1 MRKLRYL
8 YSARV
13 IKGVRV
19 VERGHWESK
28 VARDAA
34 WVNRVVH
41 LLEQRNLGPHAQ
53 IDAKNRDVRIIGKLG
68 KFKVP

>member
-41 LLEQRNLGPHAQ
+41 LLE
-53 IDAKNRDVRIIGKLG
+53 
-68 KFKVP
+68 